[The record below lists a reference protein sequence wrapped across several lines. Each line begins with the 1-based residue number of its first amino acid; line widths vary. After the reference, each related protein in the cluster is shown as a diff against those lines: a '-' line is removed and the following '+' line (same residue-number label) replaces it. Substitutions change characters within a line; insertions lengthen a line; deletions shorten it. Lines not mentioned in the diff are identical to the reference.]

1 MSEERDRKKED
12 VPPAGPHAVPKLS
25 DEDKTPGSG
34 MLPPVN
40 KEQGPN
46 EAPSG

>member
-1 MSEERDRKKED
+1 MSSEAVENKEEPRY
-12 VPPAGPHAVPKLS
+12 PLAGPHAHKDLM

-40 KEQGPN
+40 GEPN
-46 EAPSG
+46 EAPTG